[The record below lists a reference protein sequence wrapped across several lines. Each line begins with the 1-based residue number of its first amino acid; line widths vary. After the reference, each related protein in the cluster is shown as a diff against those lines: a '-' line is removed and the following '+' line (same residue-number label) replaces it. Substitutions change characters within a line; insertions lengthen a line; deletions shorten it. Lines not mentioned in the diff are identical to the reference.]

1 VSSTEFHHNSLRVNQ
16 PSRSDSGDKAA
27 LRHTRADMPQ
37 GSPSLSGVVEA
48 ILEVGRQRGTLLAQ
62 LRAALESGQEK
73 EALALARRMCGLSL

>member
-1 VSSTEFHHNSLRVNQ
+1 
-16 PSRSDSGDKAA
+16 
-27 LRHTRADMPQ
+27 MPQ